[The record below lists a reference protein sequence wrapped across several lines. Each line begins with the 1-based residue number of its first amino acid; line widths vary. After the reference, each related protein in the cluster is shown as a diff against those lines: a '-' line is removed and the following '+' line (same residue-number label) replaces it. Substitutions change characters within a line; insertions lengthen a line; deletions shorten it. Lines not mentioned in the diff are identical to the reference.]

1 MHACL
6 EEALRDAGASD
17 KSIAM
22 FRAIYTMAKG
32 SIRVTGADGTR
43 LTSREFD
50 IGRGVLQ
57 GDLTSPLYFIIY
69 IIALAYVFKKSDP
82 GGSANILGLLID
94 TLFYADDAA
103 LLTSTA
109 EEAAERMDAICK
121 ALREMADMEIHL
133 GKTKVMHAQ
142 ETIRVEK
149 PTAADYN
156 TEEVKKLLTEKCE
169 H

>member
-1 MHACL
+1 MI
-6 EEALRDAGASD
+6 S
-17 KSIAM
+17 
-22 FRAIYTMAKG
+22 
-32 SIRVTGADGTR
+32 RV
-43 LTSREFD
+43 FD

-57 GDLTSPLYFIIY
+57 GDLVSPLYFS
-69 IIALAYVFKKSDP
+69 IALAYVFKKSDP

-94 TLFYADDAA
+94 ALFYADDAA

-109 EEAAERMDAICK
+109 EEAAERIDAICK

-142 ETIRVEK
+142 ETIHVDK

-156 TEEVKKLLTEKCE
+156 TDRIFHC
-169 H
+169 